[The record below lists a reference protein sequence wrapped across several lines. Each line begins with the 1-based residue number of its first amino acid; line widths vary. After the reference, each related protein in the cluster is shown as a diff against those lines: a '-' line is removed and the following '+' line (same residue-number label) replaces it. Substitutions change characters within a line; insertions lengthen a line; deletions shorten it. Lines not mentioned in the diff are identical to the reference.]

1 MPMPSDDEYEEE
13 TKIILSSAEVERTA
27 KL

>member
-1 MPMPSDDEYEEE
+1 MPVPSDGEYEEE